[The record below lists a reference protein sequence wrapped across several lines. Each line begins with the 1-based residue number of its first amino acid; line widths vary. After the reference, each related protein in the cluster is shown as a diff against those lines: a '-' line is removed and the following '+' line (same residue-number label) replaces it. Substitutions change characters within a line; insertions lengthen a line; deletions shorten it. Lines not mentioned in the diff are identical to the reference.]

1 MSKIWP
7 ESQDPRKTQPTQPP
21 SKSIYTRHKEEL
33 LKQEQEYREFLD
45 SQKRLA
51 PKPDCKEVHRKEFE
65 RRAFLYGEEVIEK
78 ALKHRNNDMY
88 SLQDMDNE
96 FSSSI
101 APTYNSNKYNLWL
114 NEDVQKSDDFDID
127 APIPKPREIR
137 TLMKA
142 QTENVIKIQEELKNL
157 SKSLN
162 SVFNENDQN
171 DLIKTNEQNP
181 NPNQNKDIELNFCT
195 STKKGIFSRSR
206 Y

>member
-7 ESQDPRKTQPTQPP
+7 ESQDPRKSQPQQS
-21 SKSIYTRHKEEL
+21 SKSIYTRHKKEL
-33 LKQEQEYREFLD
+33 LKQEQEYQEFLD

-78 ALKHRNNDMY
+78 ALKHRNKDIY
-88 SLQDMDNE
+88 SPQDMDNE

-101 APTYNSNKYNLWL
+101 APTYNSNKHDLWL
-114 NEDVQKSDDFDID
+114 NEDVQKSNDFDID
-127 APIPKPREIR
+127 APIPKHREIR

-142 QTENVIKIQEELKNL
+142 QTENVIQIQEELKNL
-157 SKSLN
+157 SKSLTS
-162 SVFNENDQN
+162 SVSNQKDPLQTIKSDQN
-171 DLIKTNEQNP
+171 LYQN
-181 NPNQNKDIELNFCT
+181 NDIELNFCT
-195 STKKGIFSRSR
+195 SLKKGIFSRSR